1 MNKSKIKTE
10 IFLKIQL
17 CLFCIFF
24 SFFCLYS
31 CDHQKTKQPV
41 KLNPADVTVLELTPV
56 NLPIATSFIAEI
68 KSSHQVEIMPRV
80 SGFLEKVVYKEGAF
94 VKKGDL
100 LYIIDSKPFKA
111 QLAADKAEAQ
121 QKEAEKWIAKANLDR
136 IRPLTEKNAASKS
149 DLDNAIGRLRTAEA
163 SLLKAMANVEKA
175 ELNLSYTQIT
185 SPING
190 LAGKSLI
197 QEGSY
202 INSGSSQSKLTTI
215 TTMDPL
221 WVEFSISQN
230 QMLKNKK
237 EISEGSVIS
246 PGRNLYEIEVEF
258 PDGKIYPYI
267 GRFNFFEPTFNDK
280 TGTFTARIEIPNPD
294 GELIPGMFVT
304 ARIKGAYRPNVI
316 LVPQKAVQQTSKGH
330 IVYVVN
336 NKNIAEIRHV
346 VAGDWNG
353 NDWIINHG
361 LNKGERL
368 IVDGFQRLMPGA
380 PVNPTSIEKSE
391 NKSENK

>member
-24 SFFCLYS
+24 SFFCLYG
-31 CDHQKTKQPV
+31 CDRQKTKQPA

-56 NLPIATSFIAEI
+56 DLPITTSFIAEI
-68 KSSHQVEIMPRV
+68 KSSHQVEILPRI
-80 SGFLEKVVYKEGAF
+80 SGFIEKVVYKEGNF

-111 QLAADKAEAQ
+111 QLAANKAEVQ

-136 IRPLTEKNAASKS
+136 IRPLAEKNAASKS
-149 DLDNAIGRLRTAEA
+149 DLDNAVGRLRTAEA
-163 SLLKAMANVEKA
+163 SLLIAMAKLEKS
-175 ELNLSYTQIT
+175 ELDMSYTQIT

-190 LAGKSLI
+190 IAGKSLI

-202 INSGSSQSKLTTI
+202 ITSGSMQAKLTTI
-215 TTMDPL
+215 TAMDPL
-221 WVEFSISQN
+221 WAEFSISQN
-230 QMLKNKK
+230 QMLKNRK
-237 EISEGSVIS
+237 EVREGAVIS
-246 PGRNLYEIEVEF
+246 PGKSLYEIEIEF
-258 PDGKIYPYI
+258 PDGKIYPYT

-280 TGTFTARIEIPNPD
+280 TGTFTARIEIPNPED
-294 GELIPGMFVT
+294 ELAPGMFVT
-304 ARIKGAYRPNVI
+304 ARIKGAYRPNVV
-316 LVPQKAVQQTSKGH
+316 LVPQKAVQQTANGH

-346 VAGDWNG
+346 VAGEWSG
-353 NDWIINHG
+353 QDWIINQG
-361 LNKGERL
+361 LNKGEKI
-368 IVDGFQRLMPGA
+368 IVEGFQKIMPGT
-380 PVNPTSIEKSE
+380 PVNPINMEKSD
-391 NKSENK
+391 KSEKK